1 MATLSTVISEVKRI
15 VQDRSYSS
23 NAVLLKFINRAM
35 ISIAGK
41 VTPPS
46 LIIIDKQIKVLSGKT
61 STKMPDDFF
70 YPKIFMVR
78 DALGKQFHFSLS
90 ASSIGKYI
98 DAQTVKRM
106 AKADRCYVIGNNFV
120 INEPAK
126 EDMVFMVTYMSSP
139 VALEEADIDED
150 VLSFLPQPFG
160 EEAVIHL
167 ASAYIYGE
175 IEDGLD
181 GSGKNFMSN
190 LTKAERAISEI
201 SSIIGTMNLQGKPE
215 TIEESII

>member
-1 MATLSTVISEVKRI
+1 MTTLSTVISSVRRI

-23 NAVLLKFINRAM
+23 NAVLLGFINRAVG
-35 ISIAGK
+35 SIIGK

-46 LIIIDKQIKVLSGKT
+46 LIVIDKQVKVLKGKT

-78 DALGKQFHFSLS
+78 DSDGKQFDFSLS

-106 AKADRCYVIGNNFV
+106 ANADRCYVIGNNFV

-126 EDMVFMVTYMSSP
+126 EDMVFMVTYMASP
-139 VALEEADIDED
+139 AALEEADIEEE
-150 VLSFLPQPFG
+150 VLSYLPQPFG
-160 EEAVIHL
+160 EEAVTYL

-190 LTKAERAISEI
+190 LAKAERAILEI
-201 SSIIGTMNLQGKPE
+201 SSIIGTMNLQGRPE